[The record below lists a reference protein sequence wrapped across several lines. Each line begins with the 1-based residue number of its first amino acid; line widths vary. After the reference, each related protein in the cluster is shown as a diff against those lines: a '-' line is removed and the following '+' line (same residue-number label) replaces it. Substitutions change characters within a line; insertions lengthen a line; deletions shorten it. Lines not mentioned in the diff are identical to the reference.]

1 MPNSLTEL
9 RLLLHNVANDFEGY
23 KRQESSELRRVE
35 TWIKSL
41 ASTRPAAGLKRW
53 PFAARSR
60 APSESSASSVA
71 LTLATVCTNAES
83 QVSEGLICKYGGH
96 REEDEECEYPSQSR
110 DILGKRA
117 REKAEVRRQTLVHYI
132 FILIIFFF

>member
-1 MPNSLTEL
+1 MPNSLTES

-23 KRQESSELRRVE
+23 KRQESSELHRVK

-41 ASTRPAAGLKRW
+41 ASTRSAAGLKSW

-60 APSESSASSVA
+60 ATSVSSASSVA

-83 QVSEGLICKYGGH
+83 QLSEGFICKNGGH
-96 REEDEECEYPSQSR
+96 KKEDEECEYPSQNR

-117 REKAEVRRQTLVHYI
+117 REKAGVRRQTLFHDT
-132 FILIIFFF
+132 FILIVFSF